1 MWFRRSASNKVISAR
16 NSQAEHAPNT
26 YEMSSGENNRRTQMN
41 VQSEASAPATS
52 TKPVVNAAN
61 SGITQ
66 PSAPLLN
73 NNPAGTGSV
82 EERPSPVNSP
92 AAPPVYAVVHR
103 RQKPAVTIATDNDRT
118 QPSESRPRSSA
129 NDFTLIDNDLYG

>member
-1 MWFRRSASNKVISAR
+1 
-16 NSQAEHAPNT
+16 
-26 YEMSSGENNRRTQMN
+26 MN
-41 VQSEASAPATS
+41 DASAPATS
-52 TKPVVNAAN
+52 AKPVVNAAD

-66 PSAPLLN
+66 PSAPPLT

-92 AAPPVYAVVHR
+92 SAPPAYAVVHR
-103 RQKPAVTIATDNDRT
+103 RPKPTVATAADSDRT
-118 QPSESRPRSSA
+118 QQSSESRPRTSA